1 VQIYQFL
8 HVQIIVTIYVM
19 STKLTLT
26 IDESVIKQAKAYAQK
41 QGRSLSAIVENYLKA
56 VTNREASA
64 TNEEERSPIVK
75 SLRGAF
81 KLPADY
87 DYKMEL
93 NKIREEKYKKYL
105 DLE

>member
-1 VQIYQFL
+1 
-8 HVQIIVTIYVM
+8 M

-26 IDESVIKQAKAYAQK
+26 IDESVIKKAKAYAEK
-41 QGRSLSAIVENYLKA
+41 QGSSLSAIVKNYLKA

-64 TNEEERSPIVK
+64 TNEEECSPIVK
-75 SLRGAF
+75 YLRGAF